1 MYIFKKYE
9 FISEEIFDNLF
20 IKYQDNTSST
30 FVRLGVLRD
39 DKFSVD
45 VLWYDTPD
53 SEWEEYEILYDV
65 EGNGSHTF
73 LGYNFS

>member
-9 FISEEIFDNLF
+9 FTSEEIFDNLF

-30 FVRLGVLRD
+30 FVRLGMLRN

-45 VLWYDTPD
+45 VLWYGTPD
-53 SEWEEYEILYDV
+53 NEWEEYEIYDV

-73 LGYNFS
+73 LGHNFS